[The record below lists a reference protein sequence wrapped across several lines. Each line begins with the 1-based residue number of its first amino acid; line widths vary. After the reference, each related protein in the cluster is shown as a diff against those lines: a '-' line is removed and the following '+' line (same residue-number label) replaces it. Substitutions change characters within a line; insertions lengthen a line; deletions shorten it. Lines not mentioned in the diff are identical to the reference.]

1 MRSQTTPHF
10 SPDGLGG
17 NGVAAVRDARSSGR
31 PFQSSPIQPR
41 AETARDRN
49 VESDQ
54 FDDGLV
60 HGHFWAMSST
70 VR

>member
-1 MRSQTTPHF
+1 MRNQTTPSF

-17 NGVAAVRDARSSGR
+17 NGVVVARDARTSGR
-31 PFQSSPIQPR
+31 SSHPAPTHRR
-41 AETARDRN
+41 AESSHDHNADFDN
-49 VESDQ
+49 Y
-54 FDDGLV
+54 DDGLV

>member
-1 MRSQTTPHF
+1 MRIQTTPNF

-17 NGVAAVRDARSSGR
+17 NGAAVRDAGFGSRAPQPSSTR
-31 PFQSSPIQPR
+31 HRVEPAYDRQP
-41 AETARDRN
+41 AENDH
-49 VESDQ
+49 
-54 FDDGLV
+54 DDGLV

>member
-1 MRSQTTPHF
+1 MRTHTTPSF

-17 NGVAAVRDARSSGR
+17 TGVAVARDTRASARS
-31 PFQSSPIQPR
+31 PQPTQAPRR
-41 AETARDRN
+41 AESAHDHNADFDRY
-49 VESDQ
+49 
-54 FDDGLV
+54 DDGLV

>member
-1 MRSQTTPHF
+1 MRNQTTPCF

-17 NGVAAVRDARSSGR
+17 NGVVVARDARASGR
-31 PFQSSPIQPR
+31 SPQPTPTHRR
-41 AETARDRN
+41 AESSHERHADFDN
-49 VESDQ
+49 Y
-54 FDDGLV
+54 DDGLV

>member
-1 MRSQTTPHF
+1 MRTQMTPNF

-17 NGVAAVRDARSSGR
+17 NGVAVARDARASGR
-31 PFQSSPIQPR
+31 QAQPTQPPRR
-41 AETARDRN
+41 AESSNDHHADYDRY
-49 VESDQ
+49 
-54 FDDGLV
+54 DDGLV

>member
-1 MRSQTTPHF
+1 MRNPITQTF

-17 NGVAAVRDARSSGR
+17 NGVVVARDARSGGR
-31 PFQSSPIQPR
+31 PNQPTQTHRR
-41 AETARDRN
+41 AESSNDRN
-49 VESDQ
+49 DD
-54 FDDGLV
+54 FDNYDDGLV

>member
-1 MRSQTTPHF
+1 MRTHTTPNF

-17 NGVAAVRDARSSGR
+17 NGVAVARDARDSGR
-31 PFQSSPIQPR
+31 PTNPTTHHRR
-41 AETARDRN
+41 AEPSHDRN
-49 VESDQ
+49 ND
-54 FDDGLV
+54 FDRYDDGLV